1 MGNGLY
7 NFLGSLLVLLL
18 AILIFFT
25 LMSSEMPD
33 KNREL
38 LIAFIS
44 VLFGGMAASIKSIPM
59 PNKCGGGI
67 LYMNTISSL
76 YQPCSYE
83 YDEHINSKRRCFCA
97 MKRDYRVYGIDS
109 MYIENSYI
117 SLPYTIYKKYI
128 YNVTEMNIRETVL
141 VYNYKKYVDG
151 RIENL
156 M

>member
-44 VLFGGMAASIKSIPM
+44 VLFGGMAASIKNIIGDK
-59 PNKCGGGI
+59 NEKDEAKKEE
-67 LYMNTISSL
+67 
-76 YQPCSYE
+76 QPWK
-83 YDEHINSKRRCFCA
+83 N
-97 MKRDYRVYGIDS
+97 
-109 MYIENSYI
+109 
-117 SLPYTIYKKYI
+117 
-128 YNVTEMNIRETVL
+128 
-141 VYNYKKYVDG
+141 
-151 RIENL
+151 
-156 M
+156 

>member
-44 VLFGGMAASIKSIPM
+44 VLFGGMAASIKNIIGDKTESKDE
-59 PNKCGGGI
+59 NK
-67 LYMNTISSL
+67 NE
-76 YQPCSYE
+76 QQ
-83 YDEHINSKRRCFCA
+83 
-97 MKRDYRVYGIDS
+97 
-109 MYIENSYI
+109 
-117 SLPYTIYKKYI
+117 
-128 YNVTEMNIRETVL
+128 
-141 VYNYKKYVDG
+141 
-151 RIENL
+151 
-156 M
+156 

>member
-44 VLFGGMAASIKSIPM
+44 VLFGGMAASIKNIIGDKSETKDE
-59 PNKCGGGI
+59 NK
-67 LYMNTISSL
+67 NNE
-76 YQPCSYE
+76 Q
-83 YDEHINSKRRCFCA
+83 
-97 MKRDYRVYGIDS
+97 
-109 MYIENSYI
+109 
-117 SLPYTIYKKYI
+117 
-128 YNVTEMNIRETVL
+128 
-141 VYNYKKYVDG
+141 
-151 RIENL
+151 
-156 M
+156 

>member
-44 VLFGGMAASIKSIPM
+44 VLFGGMAASIKNIIGDK
-59 PNKCGGGI
+59 NEKDEAKKEE
-67 LYMNTISSL
+67 
-76 YQPCSYE
+76 QP
-83 YDEHINSKRRCFCA
+83 
-97 MKRDYRVYGIDS
+97 
-109 MYIENSYI
+109 
-117 SLPYTIYKKYI
+117 
-128 YNVTEMNIRETVL
+128 
-141 VYNYKKYVDG
+141 
-151 RIENL
+151 
-156 M
+156 

>member
-44 VLFGGMAASIKSIPM
+44 VLFGGMAASIKNIIGDKS
-59 PNKCGGGI
+59 
-67 LYMNTISSL
+67 
-76 YQPCSYE
+76 E
-83 YDEHINSKRRCFCA
+83 SK
-97 MKRDYRVYGIDS
+97 DD
-109 MYIENSYI
+109 
-117 SLPYTIYKKYI
+117 KK
-128 YNVTEMNIRETVL
+128 EEQ
-141 VYNYKKYVDG
+141 
-151 RIENL
+151 
-156 M
+156 

>member
-44 VLFGGMAASIKSIPM
+44 VLFGGMAASIKNIIGDKSEDKND
-59 PNKCGGGI
+59 NK
-67 LYMNTISSL
+67 T
-76 YQPCSYE
+76 
-83 YDEHINSKRRCFCA
+83 
-97 MKRDYRVYGIDS
+97 
-109 MYIENSYI
+109 ENQ
-117 SLPYTIYKKYI
+117 
-128 YNVTEMNIRETVL
+128 
-141 VYNYKKYVDG
+141 
-151 RIENL
+151 
-156 M
+156 

>member
-44 VLFGGMAASIKSIPM
+44 VLFGGMAASIKNIIGDKSE
-59 PNKCGGGI
+59 NKEEEK
-67 LYMNTISSL
+67 N
-76 YQPCSYE
+76 QNP
-83 YDEHINSKRRCFCA
+83 
-97 MKRDYRVYGIDS
+97 
-109 MYIENSYI
+109 
-117 SLPYTIYKKYI
+117 
-128 YNVTEMNIRETVL
+128 
-141 VYNYKKYVDG
+141 
-151 RIENL
+151 
-156 M
+156 